1 MIVILGNNTTGYQTF
16 RTMPVTTSFL
26 KLVAKNAE
34 MSLRASLQKVLW
46 KHITS
51 ILHHTVAHDNHTE
64 KRVTINC
71 ILWFVQPV
79 FGTRPH
85 GHFMYSVC
93 PMTTYVVIHFCERVE
108 HGVGKILI
116 M

>member
-51 ILHHTVAHDNHTE
+51 ILHHKLLPGNS
-64 KRVTINC
+64 
-71 ILWFVQPV
+71 
-79 FGTRPH
+79 GT
-85 GHFMYSVC
+85 
-93 PMTTYVVIHFCERVE
+93 
-108 HGVGKILI
+108 
-116 M
+116 